1 MSLLTELL
9 NLQEQHGWLSKDRL
23 RTLAKQ
29 CNVPLHQL
37 QSLVSFYTHFQTTP
51 PAPLELHVCRD
62 MTCHLRGAT
71 QQADLL
77 KKRITDT
84 HHTVIKEVSC
94 IGRCDKAPVAD
105 IAGCPFSITDLTA
118 SDANATDLTDFVP
131 PPLAPS
137 RMIPWDEDRFRSNP
151 YHSEKKHYQALTT
164 MLDQTQGAE
173 RVIQTLKES
182 GLKGMGG
189 AGFPTGV
196 KWELV
201 RNQPGHPKYVV
212 VNADESEPGTFKD
225 RALLEYFPH
234 LVIEG
239 MLIAAHCVGS
249 QQAIIFI
256 RHEYGQEKERM
267 LAAIRKAEDRGLL
280 TLVPLKQLL
289 DNQNPEQSSLLEDKR
304 EESLVE
310 VSLFVSPGGY
320 ILGEET
326 ALLEALE
333 DKRGEPRNKPPFP
346 GTAGLRNQPT
356 LINNVETLAMIPV
369 IMQQGG
375 DWWKSQGCS
384 SYEGLKYI
392 SVSGHITHPGIY
404 EVPVGLPVSELI
416 ERAGGVESGKRL
428 KAFAPGGASSMF
440 LPAEKMDTPID
451 FKALQDA
458 GSMLGSGALVVVAE
472 GTNML
477 DIAANVVRFFR
488 NESCGK
494 CVPCRIGTQK
504 TVALLDHV
512 RSGTQPCEHLQV
524 LPELAETLLQTSIC
538 GLGQVALN
546 PILSVL
552 EYFQTDLPS
561 DTSSDT

>member
-29 CNVPLHQL
+29 SNVPLHQL
-37 QSLVSFYTHFQTTP
+37 QSLVSFYTHFQTSP

-62 MTCHLRGAT
+62 MTCHLQGAT

-77 KKRITDT
+77 KKRIVDT
-84 HHTVIKEVSC
+84 THTVIKEVSC
-94 IGRCDKAPVAD
+94 LGRCDKAPVAD
-105 IAGCPFSITDLTA
+105 IDGCPFSITDLTA
-118 SDANATDLTDFVP
+118 SNANATDITDFVP
-131 PPLAPS
+131 PPLGPS
-137 RMIPWDEDRFRSNP
+137 RMIPWDADRFRSDP
-151 YHSEKKHYQALTT
+151 YHSEKEHYQALTT
-164 MLDQTQGAE
+164 MLDQTKGAE
-173 RVIQTLKES
+173 QAIQTLKQS

-256 RHEYGQEKERM
+256 RHEYRHEKERI

-289 DNQNPEQSSLLEDKR
+289 DNQNPEQSSTLEDNR
-304 EESLVE
+304 DESLVE

-356 LINNVETLAMIPV
+356 LINNVETLAMVPV
-369 IMQQGG
+369 IMKQGG
-375 DWWKSQGCS
+375 DWWKSQGLS
-384 SYEGLKYI
+384 LYEGLKFI
-392 SVSGHITHPGIY
+392 SVSGHITYPGTY

-416 ERAGGVESGKRL
+416 ERAGGVESGRHL

-440 LPAEKMDTPID
+440 LPAEKVDTPID

-472 GTNML
+472 GTDML

-512 RSGTQPCEHLQV
+512 RLGTQPCERLQV

-552 EYFQTDLPS
+552 EYFQKDLPS
-561 DTSSDT
+561 NTSTDT